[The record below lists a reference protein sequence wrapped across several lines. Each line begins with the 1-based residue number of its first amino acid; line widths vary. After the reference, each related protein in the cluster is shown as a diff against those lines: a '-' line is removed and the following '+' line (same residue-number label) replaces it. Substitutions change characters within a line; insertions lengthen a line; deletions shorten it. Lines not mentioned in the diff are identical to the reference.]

1 MGLCYCGGCEECG
14 IDTSD
19 DELIVRHGYEAQ
31 KYLKNML
38 GSESYLLEKVICLGW
53 IEGDPAIL
61 KLIKL
66 CDISY
71 LEMLALCA
79 ENICRKKYGK
89 LFLKTWDYLND

>member
-14 IDTSD
+14 IDTDND
-19 DELIVRHGYEAQ
+19 DLIDQHAYEAQ
-31 KYLKNML
+31 KSIQKKL
-38 GSESYLLEKVICLGW
+38 GSYSYLFDKAICCGW
-53 IEGDPAIL
+53 EEGEPAIL
-61 KLIKL
+61 NFVKL
-66 CDISY
+66 CDISH